1 MISKQHIE
9 IECSQLTKTGQDVC
23 GDDFKVRRIDEES
36 RYIAVLS
43 DGLGSGIKANLL
55 ANMTTTMA
63 LRFVRQNM
71 DIVQSSE
78 IIMDCLPV
86 CDVRKISY
94 STFTVADIFK
104 NGETRIIEMDNPG
117 YIHLRNCVDV
127 KHDKQAQ
134 VSHNWP
140 DRKLLVSRF
149 QAYPEDRLIFFSD
162 GVTQAGLGY
171 PGHKFGWKREGCLEF
186 ITTLLKRDPDISAR
200 DLAQSIVLE
209 AVAKNPERKCA
220 DDTSC
225 CVIYFRVPRKLL
237 LLTGPPFRH
246 EDDSE
251 FARRFNIFEGKKI
264 ISGGTTASIIGRE
277 LNLELKPHLPAP
289 GEWLPAPSEMDGADL
304 VTEGILTLTE
314 TVKHLESG
322 STNPPPAVKRLCNLL
337 TESDEVHFLV
347 GTKVNEAHHD
357 PTLPVDLEVRRH
369 IIRRLSNI
377 LEEKMLKN
385 TIIEYI

>member
-1 MISKQHIE
+1 MISNQHIE
-9 IECSQLTKTGQDVC
+9 IECSQLIKTGQDVC
-23 GDDFKVRRIDEES
+23 GDDFKVRRLDEES

-71 DIVQSSE
+71 DIVQSAE

-104 NGETRIIEMDNPG
+104 NGETKIIEMDNPA
-117 YIHLRNCVDV
+117 YIHLRNGVDV
-127 KHDKQAQ
+127 PHEKQTQ

-140 DRKLLVSRF
+140 ERKLLISHF
-149 QAYPEDRLIFFSD
+149 QASPEDRLIFFSD
-162 GVTQAGLGY
+162 GVTQAGLGR
-171 PGHKFGWKREGCLEF
+171 PGHKFGWRREGCLEF
-186 ITTLLKRDPDISAR
+186 VTEILKKTPDISAR
-200 DLAQSIVLE
+200 DLAQSIVLK
-209 AVAKNPERKCA
+209 AVSKNSQRLCV

-237 LLTGPPFRH
+237 LLTGPPFRN
-246 EDDSE
+246 DDDAE
-251 FARRFNIFEGKKI
+251 FARRFSEFEGKKI
-264 ISGGTTASIIGRE
+264 ISGGTTASIISRE
-277 LNLELKPHLPAP
+277 LDLKLQPHLPQP
-289 GEWLPAPSEMDGADL
+289 GEWLPAPSEMTGADL

-314 TVKHLESG
+314 TVKYLENGG
-322 STNPPPAVKRLCNLL
+322 SPPPAVRQLCELL

-347 GTKVNEAHHD
+347 GTKVNEAHHA
-357 PTLPVDLEVRRH
+357 PSLPIDLEVRRH

-377 LEEKMLKN
+377 LEEKMLKK